1 MYIRLSEFARR
12 CNLNAQTVYNHLD
25 ELDYFHGKYIMIDER
40 NVEKFKAAHK
50 PKPRGTKEKEEKRIV
65 TPYND
70 TIFFTKVKPGGMF
83 TYSSKHYMRLRSCD
97 TTNTT
102 IEREAVELETG
113 YVHIFAPTV
122 QVTPI
127 KGATISGA

>member
-1 MYIRLSEFARR
+1 MYIKISEFARR
-12 CNLNAQTVYNHLD
+12 CGVCIQTVHNNLE

-40 NVEKFKAAHK
+40 NVEKFKSAHK
-50 PKPRGTKEKEEKRIV
+50 PKPRGTKEEEKRIV

-70 TIFFTKVKPGGMF
+70 TILFAKVKPGGMF
-83 TYSSKHYMRLRSCD
+83 TYSGKHYMRLRSCD